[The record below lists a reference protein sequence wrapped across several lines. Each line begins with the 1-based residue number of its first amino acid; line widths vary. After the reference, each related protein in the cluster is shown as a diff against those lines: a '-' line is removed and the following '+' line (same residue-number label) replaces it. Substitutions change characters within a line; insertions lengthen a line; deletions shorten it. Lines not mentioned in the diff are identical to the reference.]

1 MREQFLSAS
10 PIPHSLGTF
19 LAEQESTAPGREN
32 KRAGFEDLDSYDI
45 ERYPGGVTISTQ
57 TLHVLSAAT
66 RRKKSQVRR
75 PGS

>member
-32 KRAGFEDLDSYDI
+32 KRAGFGDLDSYDI
-45 ERYPGGVTISTQ
+45 ERRNRNGNKRSGPEGPDLNILG
-57 TLHVLSAAT
+57 
-66 RRKKSQVRR
+66 
-75 PGS
+75 